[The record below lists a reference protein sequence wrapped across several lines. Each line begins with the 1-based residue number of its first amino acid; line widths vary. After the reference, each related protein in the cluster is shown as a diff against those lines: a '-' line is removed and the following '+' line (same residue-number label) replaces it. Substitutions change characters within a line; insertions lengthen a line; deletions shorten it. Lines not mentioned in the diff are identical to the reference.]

1 MFLRKYWL
9 PMSVFIVMIVGVGLY
24 YLQTRPPKPPIII
37 YKTTEVETPKAKAPV
52 AETPQGGHFHQE
64 VETPQG
70 GHFHQH
76 GSGLAEPH
84 TSPESPTAVP
94 HESARTQNGIE
105 ATARQPTEEDKA
117 EAIKRYYQQM
127 GVDPPPK
134 GYTYIMS
141 EPGVPKFDENGMPIL
156 LKFGEPL
163 IQVIN
168 VQGFVPTRE
177 EYEHYQQLA
186 RQYEQAVQLG
196 NFAES
201 ERIDTE
207 MAELRKHASGELPLA
222 TFSIM
227 STDPNVD
234 MAALERDAARLALER
249 TYAEYRKRGLEYLIP
264 DSFK

>member
-1 MFLRKYWL
+1 MLANIFKNRL
-9 PMSVFIVMIVGVGLY
+9 FIGALAFFVVCVVGSLLY
-24 YLQTRPPKPPIII
+24 QRHVEEQTARELAE
-37 YKTTEVETPKAKAPV
+37 TEKRVEQWKEKAPV
-52 AETPQGGHFHQE
+52 AETPQGGHFHQD
-64 VETPQG
+64 
-70 GHFHQH
+70 
-76 GSGLAEPH
+76 GSWLAEPH

-105 ATARQPTEEDKA
+105 ATARQLTEEEKA
-117 EAIKRYYQQM
+117 EAIKRYYQRM

-141 EPGVPKFDENGMPIL
+141 EPGVPKVDENGMPIL
-156 LKFGEPL
+156 LKLGEPL

-177 EYEHYQQLA
+177 EYEHYQHLA
-186 RQYEQAVQLG
+186 RQYEQAVQLQ

-207 MAELRKHASGELPLA
+207 MAELRKQASGELPVA

-227 STDPNVD
+227 STDRSAD
-234 MAALERDAARLALER
+234 KEALQKYAAQKALER
-249 TYAEYRKRGLEYLIP
+249 TYEEYRKRGLEYLIP

>member
-24 YLQTRPPKPPIII
+24 YLQTRSPKPPIII
-37 YKTTEVETPKAKAPV
+37 YKTTEVENRKAKAPV
-52 AETPQGGHFHQE
+52 AETSQGGRFDQD
-64 VETPQG
+64 
-70 GHFHQH
+70 
-76 GSGLAEPH
+76 GSWLAEPH
-84 TSPESPTAVP
+84 TSPESPTVGP
-94 HESARTQNGIE
+94 HESTGTQNGIE
-105 ATARQPTEEDKA
+105 ATARQLTEEDKA

-156 LKFGEPL
+156 LKLGEPL

-186 RQYEQAVQLG
+186 RQYEQAVLLE

-201 ERIDTE
+201 ERIDAE
-207 MAELRKHASGELPLA
+207 MAELRKQASGELPLA

-227 STDPNVD
+227 STDRSADKVALQKY
-234 MAALERDAARLALER
+234 AAQKALER
-249 TYAEYRKRGLEYLIP
+249 TYEEYRKRGLEYLIP
-264 DSFK
+264 DPFK

>member
-1 MFLRKYWL
+1 
-9 PMSVFIVMIVGVGLY
+9 
-24 YLQTRPPKPPIII
+24 
-37 YKTTEVETPKAKAPV
+37 
-52 AETPQGGHFHQE
+52 
-64 VETPQG
+64 
-70 GHFHQH
+70 
-76 GSGLAEPH
+76 
-84 TSPESPTAVP
+84 
-94 HESARTQNGIE
+94 
-105 ATARQPTEEDKA
+105 
-117 EAIKRYYQQM
+117 M

-186 RQYEQAVQLG
+186 RQYEQAVQLIG
-196 NFAES
+196 TSRNLNAL
-201 ERIDTE
+201 ITE